1 MARAQNRIH
10 RVRLEPVQEEL
21 SEDPTPQLGGCVESA
36 IGCLSLLAG
45 LGAFITGIT
54 GIVLAL
60 RHGTTD
66 AGLCLIAAAL
76 AFGFL
81 VITLSRA

>member
-10 RVRLEPVQEEL
+10 RVRLEPVAEET
-21 SEDPTPQLGGCVESA
+21 EDTTPQLGGCVELA

-45 LGAFITGIT
+45 VGAFITGIT
-54 GIVLAL
+54 GIVMAL

-81 VITLSRA
+81 VITLFRA